1 MLESLGWIVD
11 AANELLSREPFLAL
25 ALGAALV
32 AVFVVNLTRREP
44 ARDDASSGIAL
55 VAWHGLMRL
64 LWAAFL
70 VLVLAGALRAMQVG
84 LGQVE
89 SAFRHRYGRVTEVNL
104 AAVRTIW
111 GEEQAQGE
119 LTLSL
124 GYDVED
130 TQRLESED
138 PTRPAMIRKITRRE
152 EIKTNPFIAA
162 QHTVTIQRSDRTKGS
177 AIYPGYT
184 TDCRFTYELRNP
196 DSHDAEATL
205 RFPLPSSS
213 SPIDGLVVKL
223 NGQDAL
229 DRVRL
234 SGNAILLDFPAKAGE
249 AFSFEVAFTSRGMYS
264 WYFQVREQRELRKF
278 NLALTLPD
286 LPIED
291 WNNPEG
297 CMTPTT
303 LKATADGK
311 GSLALYTLDH
321 AIVGKG
327 MGIGLP
333 RPVQPGAVEARVL
346 REMQKGWGWLF
357 AAAMLALTLGGA
369 RMAPVLAVI
378 FAAAVAIGYGLLGSL
393 YETPLGF
400 WLSAVIVLLPIFA
413 GLCWASRKA
422 LPGGAGTSLGTLMFI
437 FAGLAPFIAAA
448 DDDRKLLY
456 WSLCAVL
463 FLVMAARWTLS
474 YGPHTNQRGI
484 A

>member
-1 MLESLGWIVD
+1 MLESMGWIVD
-11 AANELLSREPFLAL
+11 SANELLNREPFLAL
-25 ALGAALV
+25 ALGAAMV
-32 AVFVVNLTRREP
+32 AVFVTALARRHSNCKDQ
-44 ARDDASSGIAL
+44 AHSIGHI
-55 VAWHGLMRL
+55 AWHGLMRL
-64 LWAAFL
+64 LWASFL
-70 VLVLAGALRAMQVG
+70 VLVLVGALRGMQVG
-84 LGQVE
+84 LQQVE
-89 SAFRHRYGRVTEVNL
+89 DSFRHRYGRVTEVNL

-119 LTLSL
+119 LTVAL

-138 PTRPAMIRKITRRE
+138 PTRPAVIRTVKRRE
-152 EIKTNPFIAA
+152 TIDTNPFVSA
-162 QHTVTIQRSDRTKGS
+162 QHSVIIERSDRTKGS

-205 RFPLPSSS
+205 RFPLPSRS

-223 NGQDAL
+223 NGSDAL

-234 SGNAILLDFPAKAGE
+234 ANNAITLDFPVKGGE
-249 AFSFEVAFTSRGMYS
+249 AFTFAVAYRSRGMYS
-264 WYFQVREQRELRKF
+264 WYFQVREQRELRNF
-278 NLALTLPD
+278 NLTLTLPD
-286 LPIED
+286 LPVEQ

-303 LKATADGK
+303 LSATADGK

-333 RPVQPGAVEARVL
+333 RPVQPGAAEARVL
-346 REMQKGWGWLF
+346 REAQKGWGWMF
-357 AAAMLALTLGGA
+357 AAAVLALTLGGA
-369 RMAPVLAVI
+369 RMAPVVAVI
-378 FAAAVAIGYGLLGSL
+378 SAAAVAIGYSLLGSL

-400 WLSAVIVLLPIFA
+400 WVAAAVVLIPIFA
-413 GLCWASRKA
+413 ALAWATRQA
-422 LPGGAGTSLGTLMFI
+422 LPPGEGRGLGTLMFI
-437 FAGLAPFIAAA
+437 FAGIAPFAAA
-448 DDDRKLLY
+448 LDDNRKLLY
-456 WSLCAVL
+456 WSICAVL
-463 FLVMAARWTLS
+463 FLALATNLVLGLHRTAVART
-474 YGPHTNQRGI
+474 